1 MNVKKVRGWK
11 FFPSTAGGLAAGFI
25 AGGAGAV

>member
-11 FFPSTAGGLAAGFI
+11 FVTSTAGGLTAGFI
-25 AGGAGAV
+25 AGGAGAI